1 VLALPVTHPDHHD
14 TPLWLVV
21 CRSKGRTPWYLLT
34 AEPMTTDADPWR
46 VVFAYM
52 RRWQIELA
60 WRFDKS
66 ELAFQCPRL
75 WRWPE
80 RMKLLAM
87 ATLAYAFLL
96 HLLAPCSVACG
107 SAIHPA
113 LRRWAGHAVDKLL

>member
-1 VLALPVTHPDHHD
+1 MK
-14 TPLWLVV
+14 TPGAWS
-21 CRSKGRTPWYLLT
+21 R
-34 AEPMTTDADPWR
+34 
-46 VVFAYM
+46 AYM

-75 WRWPE
+75 WRRPE

-96 HLLAPCSVACG
+96 HLLAPCYEPLRLWLLRCFCHRTGWHLRLSSSSRSTACALRSVACG

-113 LRRWAGHAVDKLL
+113 VLRWAGHALGEVW